1 MEETG
6 LSEFGE
12 ILIFIIG
19 GLLFIIGGL
28 ITAKI
33 IRPDRPNEQKLTTY
47 ESGEEPLGSA
57 WGRANVRFYLMA
69 IIFLLFEV
77 EIVFLFPWA
86 TVFGSKEL
94 VESTDGLWGWFS
106 LTEMFIF
113 ISILALGLAYAWVKG
128 YLNWPKPEIKVKEYK
143 SHIPS
148 DLYDQV
154 NNRYK

>member
-1 MEETG
+1 MESTG
-6 LSEFGE
+6 LSAFGE

-19 GLLFIIGGL
+19 GAIFIAGGL

-57 WGRANVRFYLMA
+57 WGRVNVRFYLLA

-94 VESTDGLWGWFS
+94 IDQTDGLWGWFS

-113 ISILALGLAYAWVKG
+113 IAILALGLAYAWVKG
-128 YLNWPKPEIKVKEYK
+128 YLDWPKPEIETKKYESPV
-143 SHIPS
+143 PA
-148 DLYDQV
+148 DLYDKV
-154 NNRYK
+154 NDQYK